1 MNIITVKVGTKYNS
15 NDVNELYSS
24 IYNNFYCMT
33 DDPEGLNP
41 NIKVIP
47 CEEGLDGVWNKLALF
62 KLKLG
67 KLLYLDLDV
76 TIQKDLTPLYDKDSF
91 TMVKCYWKPLKMLF
105 DGWLDNKDHNI
116 NSSVMVLH
124 NNDNIDIWDKF
135 MEDPEYYML
144 KYHGIDHFIWHEG
157 FTSQYWEQG
166 LIYSK
171 GFGIN
176 ADSWYNPG
184 SDWCDPDAL
193 IQLLN
198 GEVYK

>member
-1 MNIITVKVGTKYNS
+1 MNIITVKIGTKYTS
-15 NDVNELYSS
+15 SDVNRLYKD
-24 IYNNFYCMT
+24 IYTNFYCLT
-33 DDPEGLNP
+33 DDPTGLNP
-41 NIKVIP
+41 NIKIIKP
-47 CEEGLDGVWNKLALF
+47 DEGLDGVWNKLSLF
-62 KLKLG
+62 KLNLG

-76 TIQKDLTPLYDKDSF
+76 VIQRKLTALYTRDSF
-91 TMVKCYWKPLKMLF
+91 TMVKCYWKPLRELY

-124 NNDNIDIWDKF
+124 GQANVDIWNKF

-144 KYHGIDHFIWHEG
+144 KYPGIDHFIWHEG
-157 FTSQYWEQG
+157 FTSGFWPQG

-184 SDWCDPDAL
+184 TDWFKEDAI

-198 GEVYK
+198 GELYK